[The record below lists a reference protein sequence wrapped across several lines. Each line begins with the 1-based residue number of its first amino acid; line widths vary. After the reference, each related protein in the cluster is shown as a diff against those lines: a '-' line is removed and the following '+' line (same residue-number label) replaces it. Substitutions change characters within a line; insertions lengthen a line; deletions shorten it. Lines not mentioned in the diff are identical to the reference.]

1 MGEKRHVRS
10 PGLSRRD
17 VVRDALVLAAAG
29 LTAPFTGSV
38 AAAARFS
45 KSPFK
50 LGVASGDPLPDG
62 VVLWTRLALDLE
74 DGVRWGLPESAYR
87 LGWEV
92 RDLEAPGAPVVRQGT
107 AIAAERNAY
116 AVHVE
121 VTGLRPGRSYGYRFT
136 LGDHG
141 DEGVTRTAPAPGDM
155 PESLRF
161 AFCSCAEYEN
171 AFHYA
176 YRFMASEKPKPQFI
190 VHLGDYI
197 YEQTYDEYYQRD
209 EGRGPKKEVPPGPS
223 LPAREECP
231 APDAK
236 SPPRKRE
243 LQFDRVG
250 KLRALS
256 QYRRRYAEY
265 KQDKHL
271 QIAHKECP
279 FIVTWDDHEVDND
292 YAGDRS
298 AVSEEVDFL
307 QRRSNAYRAYFEN
320 MPIRL
325 STLPVRGSG
334 RRLYRHFDFGGLM
347 RLYML
352 DERQYRSAQACPK
365 SKLEGKGRLVALE
378 GSCKSEIESV
388 VDQRGRRREM
398 LGLEQER
405 WLAAQ
410 LAGSKARWNVL
421 AQGVMMAHV
430 NTRADCKFNPIKK
443 IAHASTDSWSGYIAA
458 RQRVVDLLDRH
469 GAKNPV
475 VLGGDVHCHLANK
488 ILKDWENPKSEPV
501 APEFVCTAI
510 SSYIRDMKYLTVKDS
525 GNENTI
531 VGIHDEHHGYVVCDV
546 TKDEFQVS
554 MVGVDATSDTIG
566 DKPVAVNRYRVRA
579 GRHEPEKA

>member
-1 MGEKRHVRS
+1 MGDKRHERS
-10 PGLSRRD
+10 SGPSRRD
-17 VVRDALVLAAAG
+17 LIHNALVLAAAG

-45 KSPFK
+45 RSPFT
-50 LGVASGDPLPDG
+50 LGVASGDPLPNG
-62 VVLWTRLALDLE
+62 IVLWTRLALDLE
-74 DGVRWGLPESAYR
+74 DGLRWGLSESAYR

-92 RDLEAPGAPVVRQGT
+92 RDLEATGTPVVRQGT
-107 AIAAERNAY
+107 AIAAERNGY

-136 LGDHG
+136 LGDEG
-141 DEGVTRTAPAPGDM
+141 YEGVTRTAPAPGDM

-197 YEQTYDEYYQRD
+197 YEQTYDEYYLRD
-209 EGRGPKKEVPPGPS
+209 YGRGPKREPQGPPK
-223 LPAREECP
+223 
-231 APDAK
+231 APRDGCAQTE
-236 SPPRKRE
+236 SPDRKRK
-243 LQFDRVG
+243 LKYDRVG
-250 KLRALS
+250 KIRTLS

-265 KQDKHL
+265 KLDEHL
-271 QIAHKECP
+271 QFAHRECP

-292 YAGDRS
+292 YAGVRS
-298 AVSEEVDFL
+298 AVSEEDNFA
-307 QRRSNAYRAYFEN
+307 QRRMHAYRAYFEN
-320 MPIRL
+320 LPIRL
-325 STLPVRGSG
+325 STLSLRGNG

-347 RLYML
+347 RLNML
-352 DERQYRSAQACPK
+352 DERQYRSAQACPR
-365 SKLEGKGRLVALE
+365 SKLEGKGRAVALE
-378 GSCKSEIESV
+378 GSCKSEIESL
-388 VDQRGRRREM
+388 VDGSGRRREM
-398 LGLEQER
+398 LGGEQEQ

-410 LAGSKARWNVL
+410 LAGSKATWNVL

-430 NTRADCKFNPIKK
+430 DVRADCQFNPIAAKP
-443 IAHASTDSWSGYIAA
+443 HVWTDGWSGYIAA
-458 RQRVVDLLDRH
+458 RQRVIDLLDRH
-469 GAKNPV
+469 RAMNPV
-475 VLGGDVHCHLANK
+475 VLGGDVHCHFANK
-488 ILKDWENPKSEPV
+488 ILKDWANQKSEPV

-510 SSYIRDMKYLTVKDS
+510 SSFIRDMAPLKADGG

-531 VGIHDEHHGYVVCDV
+531 VGIHDGHHGYVVCDV

-566 DKPVAVNRYRVRA
+566 DKPVAVNKYRVRA
-579 GRHEPEKA
+579 GHHEPEKA